1 MQRKDTRTDAP
12 LCAPMGLLSGL
23 EAQGEIS
30 ELLDELYGDGPG
42 LSRLGNVPIP
52 EQPPELTDRRPAS
65 TVPAV
70 LAPGKLM
77 SHWYVRKPR
86 GTKFDDVSPFVRLLG
101 QFIITNGMYQ

>member
-1 MQRKDTRTDAP
+1 MSAVGSPRDLVLQRYCKAPSEEVASDTTAS
-12 LCAPMGLLSGL
+12 C
-23 EAQGEIS
+23 
-30 ELLDELYGDGPG
+30 